1 MLIRVYLFFHN
12 TATTEFYTVC
22 HTLSLHNALLISGLL
37 SVPARN
43 GWLTATN
50 GYCDDSAVHTA
61 LLLPCRRAINS
72 PSATVAANHRKG
84 KQRHDPAR
92 YWQLRGQAQR
102 LVACIGRRCGRHHA
116 RTHVDRQAVQRR
128 IAWQQQGRDAHGDDR
143 NTGIGRRSEEHT
155 SELQSLMRISY

>member
-1 MLIRVYLFFHN
+1 MAPMGRITGRPAMPF
-12 TATTEFYTVC
+12 A
-22 HTLSLHNALLISGLL
+22 LHIAKSIDGSSGLL

-61 LLLPCRRAINS
+61 LLLPCRRTINS

-102 LVACIGRRCGRHHA
+102 LVA
-116 RTHVDRQAVQRR
+116 
-128 IAWQQQGRDAHGDDR
+128 
-143 NTGIGRRSEEHT
+143 
-155 SELQSLMRISY
+155 